1 MSYTARESSAQ
12 DGRPVFL
19 YKFVQGA
26 QQWCYTNAPFVIA
39 FAGDTYSPSA
49 VGHSEV
55 KQSNEL
61 AKDSI
66 SLVFPLDDA
75 FASQFL
81 GYAPDLVTSVTLLR
95 GHVGDGEFIVYWK
108 GRVASSKASGAQIR
122 LECESIFTSLRR
134 PGLRARYQRTCRH
147 ALYGRGCQLD
157 PEVFVVEGRVTSMT
171 SISLVVPEA
180 GGYADG
186 YFTGGMVRAADDSL
200 RLISNHVGTVIT
212 LSRPSEA
219 LAASFGLSGYGYGYG
234 LFYGQLT
241 VKLYPGCDR
250 VKSTCVVKFDNLANY
265 GGFPYIPTKNPFGGS
280 SIV

>member
-1 MSYTARESSAQ
+1 MSYTARELSAQ

-19 YKFVQGA
+19 YKFVQGSL
-26 QQWCYTNAPFVIA
+26 QWCYTNAPFKVN

-66 SLVFPLDDA
+66 SLTFPLDDA

-81 GYAPDLVTSVTLLR
+81 GYAPDQVTSVTLLR
-95 GHVGDGEFIVYWK
+95 GHVADNEFIVYWK
-108 GRVASSKASGAQIR
+108 GRVASSKAFSAQIR

-157 PEVFVVEGRVTSMT
+157 PEAFVIAGRVTSLT
-171 SISLVVPEA
+171 STSLVVPEA
-180 GGYADG
+180 ASYADG
-186 YFTGGMVRAADDSL
+186 YFTGGMVRASDDSL
-200 RLISNHVGTVIT
+200 RLIASHAGANLV
-212 LSRPSEA
+212 LSRPSDA
-219 LAASFGLSGYGYGYG
+219 LISSLELSGYGYGYG
-234 LFYGQLT
+234 FFYGQLT

-250 VKSTCVVKFDNLANY
+250 SKTTCLSKFDNLANY